1 MPLTAKFTQ
10 GDISGHIIKMAL
22 TNVIGLSVFFIVD
35 LVDIY
40 FISLLN
46 QPLLLS
52 AIGYA
57 AAILFF
63 TTSITIAM
71 MIANSVVVARMIG
84 QQQYQQAKHAAM
96 TCYLLTFIFSLLV
109 SLLIFCNTNSLLT
122 LLGAKGDELQAA
134 NDYLNIT
141 LFAFPIIAL
150 AMQITSTLRALGKA
164 KLGMYCTVTAGV
176 VNILLDPLM
185 IFYFEWDLKGA
196 AFASL
201 IAKSAMLL
209 LAAYYLLLKAKF
221 ITKIGFTAF
230 KQQTKNIL
238 KVAIPVSLTQMAT
251 PLSQLYITYEI
262 AKFGPSFVAG
272 WAIISRLIPV
282 VFMMLFAMPGAIG
295 PIISQ
300 NLGATQFK
308 RVRKTLNQSLNFI
321 IKYVFVLAL
330 ALSLLQEYLVTLFNA
345 QDGAAIMIRFFCQY
359 ISISFIFVA
368 MNLVAMSFLNNVGH
382 PKIAST
388 LNLAKMSLGTIPFV
402 SIGAYYYGAQGI
414 LIGQALGSVI
424 FAIIAITICYQILR
438 KLDYN

>member
-1 MPLTAKFTQ
+1 MSLTAKFTK
-10 GDISGHIIKMAL
+10 GDISGHIINMAL

-40 FISLLN
+40 FISVLN

-84 QQQYQQAKHAAM
+84 QQRYQQAKQAAM
-96 TCYLLTFIFSLLV
+96 SCYVLTFIFSLLV
-109 SLLIFCNTNSLLT
+109 SFFIFCNADTLLT
-122 LLGAKGDELQAA
+122 FLGATGDELQAA
-134 NDYLNIT
+134 SEYLSIT
-141 LFAFPIIAL
+141 LIAFPIVAL
-150 AMQITSTLRALGKA
+150 GMQITSTLRALGRA
-164 KLGMYCTVTAGV
+164 KLSMYCTITAGV
-176 VNILLDPLM
+176 VNIILDPLM
-185 IFYFEWDLKGA
+185 IFYFELDLKGA

-201 IAKSAMLL
+201 MAKSTMLL
-209 LAAYYLLLKAKF
+209 IAVYYLLINVKF
-221 ITKIGFTAF
+221 ITKVGFTAF
-230 KQQTKNIL
+230 KKQTQFIL
-238 KVAIPVSLTQMAT
+238 KVAIPVSLTQLAT

-262 AKFGPSFVAG
+262 AKFGPSYVAG

-300 NLGATQFK
+300 NLGAMQFK

-330 ALSLLQEYLVTLFNA
+330 TLSLLQEYLISLFNA
-345 QDGAAIMIRFFCQY
+345 LNGTAVMIRFFCQY

-368 MNLVAMSFLNNVGH
+368 MNLVAMSFLNNVGY
-382 PKIAST
+382 PKLASM
-388 LNLAKMSLGTIPFV
+388 LNLSKMSLGIIPFV
-402 SIGAYYYGAQGI
+402 SIGAYYYGVQGI
-414 LIGQALGSVI
+414 LVGQALGSVV
-424 FAIIAITICYQILR
+424 FAIISITICYQILR

>member
-1 MPLTAKFTQ
+1 MSLAAKFTQ
-10 GDISGHIIKMAL
+10 GDISEHIIKMAL
-22 TNVIGLSVFFIVD
+22 TNVIGLSVFFVVD

-52 AIGYA
+52 AIAYA

-71 MIANSVVVARMIG
+71 MIANSVVVARLIG
-84 QQQYQQAKHAAM
+84 QQHYQQAKQAAM
-96 TCYLLTFIFSLLV
+96 TCYMITFAISLLV
-109 SLLIFCNTNSLLT
+109 SFIIFYNANTLLT
-122 LLGAKGDELQAA
+122 LLGAQGNELQSAK
-134 NDYLNIT
+134 DYLNIT
-141 LFAFPIIAL
+141 LIATPIVAL
-150 AMQITSTLRALGKA
+150 GMQINATLRSLGKA
-164 KLGMYCTVTAGV
+164 KLGMYCTITAGV
-176 VNILLDPLM
+176 VNIMLDPLF
-185 IFYFEWDLKGA
+185 IFYFELDLKGA

-201 IAKSAMLL
+201 IAKSTMLL
-209 LAAYYLLLKAKF
+209 LAIYYLLVKAKF
-221 ITKIGFTAF
+221 ITRIGLVDIKKHSRFIF
-230 KQQTKNIL
+230 
-238 KVAIPVSLTQMAT
+238 KVAIPVSLTQIAT

-262 AKFGPSFVAG
+262 AKFGASFVAG

-300 NLGATQFK
+300 NIGAAQFK
-308 RVRKTLNQSLNFI
+308 RVRTTLNQSLNFI

-330 ALSLLQEYLVTLFNA
+330 VLSLLQEYLVTLFNA
-345 QDGAAIMIRFFCQY
+345 QNGAAIMIRFFCQY

-368 MNLVAMSFLNNVGH
+368 MNLVAMSFLNNVGY
-382 PKIAST
+382 PKLASM
-388 LNLAKMSLGTIPFV
+388 LNLAKLSLGTIPFV

-414 LIGQALGSVI
+414 LIGQALGSVV
-424 FAIIAITICYQILR
+424 FALIAIMLCYQILR